1 MAQAERE
8 AIAATNARAA
18 EMGTAN
24 DQMMGKLKHEMDSEK
39 ISHAIKLED
48 KLKQFILKC
57 NQARPGAVDKQGR
70 MVYSAIRKKAMMTRN
85 ELITQREA
93 SGMTTDAAGIVEA
106 AFPIPPQV

>member
-1 MAQAERE
+1 MDQADRE
-8 AIAATNARAA
+8 ATSATNARAA

-24 DQMMGKLKHEMDSEK
+24 DQMMGKLKHEMDGEK

-48 KLKQFILKC
+48 KLKQYILKC
-57 NQARPGAVDKQGR
+57 EQARADAVDKQGR

-93 SGMTTDAAGIVEA
+93 SGMATDAAGIVEA
-106 AFPIPPQV
+106 SFPIPPQI